1 MTSLR
6 QPENIIV
13 I

>member
-6 QPENIIV
+6 QEQLSTI
-13 I
+13 